1 MIEITTHLES
11 WTLDLERDTTIPIE
25 ENSKSFD
32 SNPFHFDFAYS
43 INLPYSSTNVQL
55 FHKYE
60 FEKFK
65 IALKSDGIFIGNFY
79 AKITGADIN
88 LNTFTGSYTL
98 EIFSLFSDLNDTATD
113 AMIRDHYIYEELVD
127 SADVSHEDIL
137 ADEPPLHAWYRLAQR
152 NPDPDKPYRFPEYS
166 IIKDIRDADNNL
178 YKPDYADT
186 LGEDFGNITLINHL
200 NNTHPAHTN
209 VGPYVDYLVLYDI
222 GDLQPIDYNTP
233 PISYCPDATST
244 ITKNFLLNQVAQPRR
259 LWGLVCPCFNYIDV
273 LEKCLNHLGYS
284 VVFDWKNAD
293 TETFF
298 KGLYLLNNYN
308 IYNTNIER
316 KEGKLMLYW
325 PVQIGS
331 YHPIML
337 QDILNYVATN
347 STVTFSTSET
357 IQAKNHIPDI
367 TILELINDFMA
378 KANVIVDIEAS
389 TIIFREIKIRQSTSD
404 IEMNP
409 NIKTTRIENSADK
422 VLKYNYPVED
432 NPQNIPDY
440 RLTTNFKEKEEIPS
454 DIVPAHVIHEV
465 VASSPADV
473 YFWFSYIVGQPSIDP
488 DKNIE
493 KITYWITTYQL
504 CADTEVV
511 EPDSEKTES
520 LKLYRIEEC
529 PKYCTEILY
538 DADILSLYTQ
548 AAIFA
553 NFFPNLTY
561 VCIAS
566 EYHPNLRTLRWET
579 AQGIYEQHYKSTLL
593 LLMAKVLIQFSALCT
608 IDQWNSFSHHD
619 YFWHLGK
626 RLFPLRRQYTLPL
639 SLNPLIRYDGYS
651 VL

>member
-32 SNPFHFDFAYS
+32 ANPFHFDFAYS

-55 FHKYE
+55 YQKYE

-65 IALKSDGIFIGNFY
+65 ITLKSDGIFIGNFY
-79 AKITGADIN
+79 AKIKTDDTN

-113 AMIRDHYIYEELVD
+113 AKIRDHYIYEEDIDFTTVNP
-127 SADVSHEDIL
+127 EDKL
-137 ADEPPLHAWYRLAQR
+137 YSDEPNMHAWYRLAQR
-152 NPDPDKPYRFPEYS
+152 NPNPDKPYRFPEYS
-166 IIKDIRDADNNL
+166 IMKDIKDSGDNP
-178 YKPDYADT
+178 YIPDYADT
-186 LGEDFGNITLINHL
+186 LGEDFGNIILVNHL
-200 NNTHPAHTN
+200 NYTHPPHTATE
-209 VGPYVDYLVLYDI
+209 PYVRYLVLYDI
-222 GDLQPIDYNTP
+222 GNYQPINYNTG
-233 PISYCPDATST
+233 T
-244 ITKNFLLNQVAQPRR
+244 IYFCDGQGNFTKNVQYNQIGEPRR
-259 LWGLVCPCFNYIDV
+259 IWGLVCPCFNYIEV

-284 VVFDWKNAD
+284 VIFDWNNAD
-293 TETFF
+293 TEAFF

-316 KEGKLMLYW
+316 KEVKAKFDVPPNNPYADLETI
-325 PVQIGS
+325 VF
-331 YHPIML
+331 
-337 QDILNYVATN
+337 NYV
-347 STVTFSTSET
+347 SPFSSLIFPNNET
-357 IQAKNHIPDI
+357 IDGKNHIPDI
-367 TILELINDFMA
+367 TILELINDFIV
-378 KANVIVDIEAS
+378 KSNTIVDIEAS
-389 TIIFREIKIRQSTSD
+389 TIIFREIKIRQSTAD
-404 IEMNP
+404 IEINP

-422 VLKYNYPVED
+422 VLKYNYPIED

-465 VASSPADV
+465 VPSSPADV
-473 YFWFSYIVGQPSIDP
+473 YFWFSYIIGQPSIDP
-488 DKNIE
+488 EKNIE
-493 KITYWITTYQL
+493 KITYWLTTFHL
-504 CADTEVV
+504 CDN
-511 EPDSEKTES
+511 TES
-520 LKLYRIEEC
+520 TVPDDDRVTDTKLYRIEEC
-529 PKYCTEILY
+529 PKYCAEILY
-538 DADILSLYTQ
+538 DTDILSLYSQ
-548 AAIFA
+548 VLIFA
-553 NFFPNLTY
+553 NFFPNLNY

-579 AQGIYEQHYKSTLL
+579 TQGIYEQHYKSTIL

-608 IDQWNSFSHHD
+608 IDHWNSFSHHD